1 MRKCGL
7 TECTLSINEIYS
19 VFKYNKSRPNCPC
32 THTPP
37 PTRTHLPNIRRN
49 SCALRKL
56 DTVFVFS
63 YHPFAHMPLTNFV
76 RPNAC
81 HWLKMCCYVCVS
93 VSLYTSIEA
102 GENERIMSDVC
113 LFFSIFSRY
122 SVPPR
127 SVRDACVCVCGVC
140 TLCAL
145 FAIKGIYPKCL
156 SVLGKSDK
164 TRRDGIIKALAIRLK
179 RGQEDDDAYKK
190 PRVASLN
197 KFSALDGWR
206 VCVDR
211 TMIMPRDRHTFH
223 IRKTLTCLLYLGCIQ
238 KRWRSST
245 VDANFPGINRHSHSL
260 TLSLPL
266 FHPRLTTFDSVNVR
280 WQKELYPSI
289 TLNEWRW

>member
-1 MRKCGL
+1 MLLCL
-7 TECTLSINEIYS
+7 CICIS
-19 VFKYNKSRPNCPC
+19 VYIHWGGRERENNVWR
-32 THTPP
+32 
-37 PTRTHLPNIRRN
+37 LP
-49 SCALRKL
+49 
-56 DTVFVFS
+56 
-63 YHPFAHMPLTNFV
+63 
-76 RPNAC
+76 
-81 HWLKMCCYVCVS
+81 
-93 VSLYTSIEA
+93 
-102 GENERIMSDVC
+102 
-113 LFFSIFSRY
+113 LFFHLFPLFCAAQER
-122 SVPPR
+122 PR
-127 SVRDACVCVCGVC
+127 CGVC

-223 IRKTLTCLLYLGCIQ
+223 IRKTLTCLLYLGCMQ

-280 WQKELYPSI
+280 WQKELYI
-289 TLNEWRW
+289 EWMTMIIVQQ

>member
-1 MRKCGL
+1 MPPFTANKNGRRHLTITYILYLDSYFTNRLNTSQCATIMRKCGL

-63 YHPFAHMPLTNFV
+63 YHTFAHMPLTNFV

-127 SVRDACVCVCGVC
+127 SVRDAVCV
-140 TLCAL
+140 LCVL
-145 FAIKGIYPKCL
+145 CL
-156 SVLGKSDK
+156 
-164 TRRDGIIKALAIRLK
+164 
-179 RGQEDDDAYKK
+179 
-190 PRVASLN
+190 P
-197 KFSALDGWR
+197 
-206 VCVDR
+206 
-211 TMIMPRDRHTFH
+211 
-223 IRKTLTCLLYLGCIQ
+223 
-238 KRWRSST
+238 
-245 VDANFPGINRHSHSL
+245 
-260 TLSLPL
+260 
-266 FHPRLTTFDSVNVR
+266 
-280 WQKELYPSI
+280 
-289 TLNEWRW
+289 